1 MHFGA
6 PFYLYAIALIPILF
20 FLFRRGGKR
29 RQKLLDRFGESRLV
43 RHLVQGVDERKRARK
58 ERIFLV
64 ALALVLFSLSHP
76 QYGEKQTPV
85 RREGIDMIFAFD
97 TSLSMLA
104 KDITP
109 NRMERARMEVEG
121 LLSRLDGDRVGIVSF
136 AGTAVPTSP
145 LTIDYG
151 AMRMFLRG
159 VDPWTVPT
167 AGTAIAEAIRKS
179 TRMLVEGGTGSRAI
193 ILLTDG
199 EDHEGDVEK
208 AAEEAAKEGI
218 RIFTIGF
225 GTVEGE
231 LIPVSRQEYKK
242 DKKGEFV
249 VSHRDDTPLREIAAK
264 TGGRHFVIA
273 EQPDALDQVLD
284 DLSGMSRREY
294 TARLAVIREERFTW
308 FLLPATILL
317 VIESLMTVT
326 PRRRE
331 EYWSGRIE

>member
-6 PFYLYAIALIPILF
+6 PHLLYAMALLPLLF
-20 FLFRRGGKR
+20 ILFRRGGR
-29 RQKLLDRFGESRLV
+29 RRRKLLDTFGSNRLV
-43 RHLVQGVDERKRARK
+43 RHLVRGVDERRRARK
-58 ERIFLV
+58 ERIFLL
-64 ALALVLFSLSHP
+64 ALALVLFSLSQP

-85 RREGIDMIFAFD
+85 RREGIDIVFALD

-104 KDITP
+104 EDMRP
-109 NRMERARMEVEG
+109 SRLERARMEVEG

-136 AGTAVPTSP
+136 AGKAVPTSP

-151 AMRMFLRG
+151 AVRMFLRG

-179 TRMLVEGGTGSRAI
+179 TRMLVKGGTGSKVI
-193 ILLTDG
+193 VVLTDG
-199 EDHEGDVEK
+199 EDHEGKMNEAV
-208 AAEEAAKEGI
+208 EEARKEGI
-218 RIFTIGF
+218 RIFTIGI
-225 GTVEGE
+225 GTAEGE
-231 LIPVSRQEYKK
+231 LIPISPREYKK

-249 VSHRDDTPLREIAAK
+249 VSHRNDSSLLGAAMK
-264 TGGRHFVIA
+264 TGGRHLVLA
-273 EQPDALDQVLD
+273 EEPDALDQVLD
-284 DLSGMSRREY
+284 DISGMTRREF

-308 FLLPATILL
+308 FLLPATVLL
-317 VIESLMTVT
+317 MIESMLTIT